1 MSSICY
7 IYIETLHLLSCTK
20 YLHNIFNSFV
30 QRKLLLYQATVITGN
45 SDAIMG
51 SACMEIISVTD
62 IEIVRMEV
70 TSPIGIAQAVCIILK
85 LVKLRTIF
93 SMSRN
98 IRSQLTPTEHT
109 YTFITFSDFYL
120 SMFLNLQ
127 IHLKCI
133 K

>member
-30 QRKLLLYQATVITGN
+30 QRKVLLYQATVITGN

-98 IRSQLTPTEHT
+98 MRSQLTATEHT
-109 YTFITFSDFYL
+109 YIFITFSDFYL
-120 SMFLNLQ
+120 SMFLNFQ

>member
-85 LVKLRTIF
+85 LVKRTIF

-98 IRSQLTPTEHT
+98 MRSQLTATEHT
-109 YTFITFSDFYL
+109 YIFITFSDFYL

>member
-51 SACMEIISVTD
+51 SACLEIGCVTD
-62 IEIVRMEV
+62 IQIVRMAV
-70 TSPIGIAQAVCIILK
+70 MSPSGIAQAVCIILK
-85 LVKLRTIF
+85 LVKRTIF

-98 IRSQLTPTEHT
+98 MRSQLTATEHT
-109 YTFITFSDFYL
+109 YIFITFSDFYL

>member
-1 MSSICY
+1 
-7 IYIETLHLLSCTK
+7 
-20 YLHNIFNSFV
+20 
-30 QRKLLLYQATVITGN
+30 
-45 SDAIMG
+45 
-51 SACMEIISVTD
+51 MEIISVTD

-85 LVKLRTIF
+85 LVKRTIF

-98 IRSQLTPTEHT
+98 MRSQLTATEHT

-120 SMFLNLQ
+120 SMFLNFQ